1 MHSVDK
7 TIVKR
12 AFQIF
17 LVFLMMLTSAAFHA
31 QETAVIFQK
40 GTPLFEETAASV
52 KTAVSAKALIPIEK
66 DKEEEAKSALAL
78 EKDAIVCAIG
88 PAAITAVFQ
97 AGIAKGVAVGLPNP
111 LSRNYSTKK
120 DFLFVSIYPE
130 PRIVLEYLGKN
141 TGAKSFG
148 IIFTKSV
155 NQEMADFFK
164 AQTEA
169 AGFKCKQLGVDSA
182 QDLTAPFP
190 YFLGQ
195 VDAAL
200 ILIDPLAYSKDAV
213 KFMVTKALEKKVPL
227 YGFNEQIASSGVP
240 VALFVQ
246 SRELTQAT
254 TKAVG
259 EMKSGSSKN
268 PVYFCGDFKL
278 SINQE
283 SAKAFG
289 SKFDESK
296 VAKRY

>member
-1 MHSVDK
+1 MNRFRISK
-7 TIVKR
+7 
-12 AFQIF
+12 F
-17 LVFLMMLTSAAFHA
+17 LPCAAFFGCLFIMISHADTAA
-31 QETAVIFQK
+31 QEVAVVYQK
-40 GTPLFEETAASV
+40 GTPLFEETANALKASLSAGSLI
-52 KTAVSAKALIPIEK
+52 AVEK
-66 DKEEEAKSALAL
+66 DKEDEAKSALSL
-78 EKDAIVCAIG
+78 EKESIVCAIG
-88 PAAITAVFQ
+88 PAAVTTAFQ
-97 AGIAKGVAVGLPNP
+97 AGSAKGVAVGLPNP
-111 LSRNYSTKK
+111 LSRSYAAKK

-130 PRIVLEYLGKN
+130 PRVVFDNLSRN
-141 TGAKSFG
+141 TGAKNFG

-155 NQEMADFFK
+155 NQEMADYFK
-164 AQTEA
+164 AQAEA
-169 AGFKCKQLGVDSA
+169 AGYKCKQLGVESA

-213 KFMVTKALEKKVPL
+213 KFMVTKALEKKVAL

-240 VALFVQ
+240 VAIFVQ
-246 SRELTQAT
+246 SRELTQAAA
-254 TKAVG
+254 KAIG
-259 EMKSGSSKN
+259 EMKSGTSKS

-289 SKFDESK
+289 SKYDESR

>member
-1 MHSVDK
+1 MNKSLDA
-7 TIVKR
+7 R
-12 AFQIF
+12 Y
-17 LVFLMMLTSAAFHA
+17 LLCAALLGCLFIAISPTNTAA
-31 QETAVIFQK
+31 QEVAIVYQK
-40 GTPLFEETAASV
+40 GTTLFEETANLL
-52 KTAVSAKALIPIEK
+52 KTSLSAGSLIAVEK

-78 EKDAIVCAIG
+78 EKDSIVCAIG
-88 PAAITAVFQ
+88 PAAVTTAFQ
-97 AGIAKGVAVGLPNP
+97 AGSVKGVAVGLPNP
-111 LSRNYSTKK
+111 LSRSYAAKK

-130 PRIVLEYLGKN
+130 PRVVFDNLSKN

-155 NQEMADFFK
+155 NQEMADYFK
-164 AQTEA
+164 AQAEA
-169 AGFKCKQLGVDSA
+169 AGYKCKLLGVDSA

-195 VDAAL
+195 VDAAM

-246 SRELTQAT
+246 SRELSQAAS
-254 TKAVG
+254 KAVG

-268 PVYFCGDFKL
+268 PVYFCTDFKL
-278 SINQE
+278 SVNQE

-289 SKFDESK
+289 AKYDESK

>member
-1 MHSVDK
+1 MPSTCATYRK
-7 TIVKR
+7 KITIMLLASLL
-12 AFQIF
+12 AF
-17 LVFLMMLTSAAFHA
+17 TAAALRA

-52 KTAVSAKALIPIEK
+52 KTAVSAKALIPLEK

-78 EKDAIVCAIG
+78 EKDSIVCAIG
-88 PAAITAVFQ
+88 PAAVTTAFQ
-97 AGIAKGVAVGLPNP
+97 AGSSKGVAVGLPNP
-111 LSRNYSTKK
+111 LSRNYSAKK

-130 PRIVLEYLGKN
+130 PRVVFDYLSKS

-155 NQEMADFFK
+155 NQEMADYFK
-164 AQTEA
+164 AQAEA
-169 AGFKCKQLGVDSA
+169 AGYKCKQLGVDSA

-195 VDAAL
+195 VDSSL

-246 SRELTQAT
+246 SRELAHAT
-254 TKAVG
+254 TKAIS
-259 EMKSGSSKN
+259 EMKSGTSKS

-289 SKFDESK
+289 SKYDESR